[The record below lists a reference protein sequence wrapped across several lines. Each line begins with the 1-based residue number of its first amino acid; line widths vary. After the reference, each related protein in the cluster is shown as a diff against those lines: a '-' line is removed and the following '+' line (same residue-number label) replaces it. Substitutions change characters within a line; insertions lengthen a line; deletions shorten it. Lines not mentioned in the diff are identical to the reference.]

1 MEDDAKFSPVGAAS
15 NQYYLAKLLLEKY
28 DTFHPFLQEQ
38 LQGYT
43 VACCNISLGGS
54 VKLNASDK
62 VVIFDIKTEKKFKME
77 DKKILAIKKSKVS
90 DLKYKKELKIA
101 STNLKTWTRNL
112 LWGALTKVKV
122 IIDGKEQ

>member
-43 VACCNISLGGS
+43 VACCNISL
-54 VKLNASDK
+54 
-62 VVIFDIKTEKKFKME
+62 KME